1 MTVMD
6 TALPGAG
13 DALAVMCQNQ
23 MAGPTIIAA
32 DAKRNYEVV
41 FGGKG
46 DPDGNDVQPI
56 PEALL
61 RTIQFQR
68 AISRGVLVVIEG
80 ADHPV
85 VQQALARQ
93 SDAFAKR
100 MKAQQVADREV
111 LDAPA
116 DNEITVL
123 NCIGPGSR
131 EGAVCGEQ
139 VPQRHGDTGK
149 PPLCDR
155 HKGLANHCVKRGD
168 GPWTLESGN
177 YDYSNEGTLF

>member
-1 MTVMD
+1 MTIMD
-6 TALPGAG
+6 SALPNAG

-23 MAGPTIIAA
+23 MTGPTVIAA

-41 FGGKG
+41 FQGLGH
-46 DPDGNDVQPI
+46 PDGEDVQPI

-68 AISRGVLVVIEG
+68 AISRGILKVIEG

-93 SDAFAKR
+93 TDAFAKR
-100 MKAQQVADREV
+100 MQSQVMADREV

-116 DNEITVL
+116 AADIVVI

-131 EGAVCGEQ
+131 PGAICGEQ
-139 VPQRHGDTGK
+139 VPVKSGDTGK

-155 HKGLANHCVKRGD
+155 HQGLKDRCLKRGD
-168 GPWTLESGN
+168 GPWTLEDDGSL
-177 YDYSNEGTLF
+177 YEGANF

>member
-1 MTVMD
+1 MSIME

-13 DALAVMCQNQ
+13 DALSVMCQNQ
-23 MAGPTIIAA
+23 MSGPTVIAG

-41 FGGKG
+41 FQGKG
-46 DPDGNDVQPI
+46 HPDGEDVQPI
-56 PEALL
+56 PDALM

-68 AISRGVLVVIEG
+68 ALSRGVLKVIEG

-85 VQQALARQ
+85 VQQALSRQ
-93 SDAFAKR
+93 SDSFARK
-100 MKAQQVADREV
+100 MAAQQVADREV

-116 DNEITVL
+116 DNDITVV

-139 VPQRHGDTGK
+139 VPLRQGDTGK

-155 HKGLANHCVKRGD
+155 HQGLKDRCVKRGD
-168 GPWTLESGN
+168 GPWTLE
-177 YDYSNEGTLF
+177 DNELGF

>member
-1 MTVMD
+1 MSIME

-13 DALAVMCQNQ
+13 DALSVMCQNQ
-23 MAGPTIIAA
+23 MSGPTVIAG

-41 FGGKG
+41 FQGKG
-46 DPDGNDVQPI
+46 HPDGEDVQPI

-68 AISRGVLVVIEG
+68 AISRGVLKVIEG

-85 VQQALARQ
+85 VQQALSRQ

-100 MKAQQVADREV
+100 MAAQDLAAREV

-116 DNEITVL
+116 DNDITVV

-131 EGAVCGEQ
+131 DGAVCGEQ
-139 VPQRHGDTGK
+139 VPLRQGDTGR

-155 HKGLANHCVKRGD
+155 HQGLKDRCVKRGD
-168 GPWTLESGN
+168 GPWTLE
-177 YDYSNEGTLF
+177 DDEPRF

>member
-1 MTVMD
+1 MD

-23 MAGPTIIAA
+23 MPGPTVIAA

-41 FGGKG
+41 FQGKG
-46 DPDGNDVQPI
+46 HPDGEDVQPI

-61 RTIQFQR
+61 KTIAFQR
-68 AISRGVLVVIEG
+68 AISRGVLLVVEG

-93 SDAFAKR
+93 SDAFARR
-100 MKAQQVADREV
+100 MQAQQVADREV
-111 LDAPA
+111 MEQASAGDLL
-116 DNEITVL
+116 VV

-131 EGAVCGEQ
+131 PGAVCGDQ
-139 VPQRHGDTGK
+139 VPVKSGDTGT

-155 HKGLANHCVKRGD
+155 HKGLSSRCLKRGD
-168 GPWTLESGN
+168 GPWVLEDGD
-177 YDYSNEGTLF
+177 YDYEGTRF

>member
-1 MTVMD
+1 MTITTD
-6 TALPGAG
+6 LPNAG
-13 DALAVMCQNQ
+13 DALAIMCQNQ
-23 MAGPTIIAA
+23 MAGPTVIAA
-32 DAKRNYEVV
+32 DAKRNYEVL

-68 AISRGVLVVIEG
+68 AISRGILKVVEG
-80 ADHPV
+80 EDHPV

-93 SDAFAKR
+93 TDAFARK

-116 DNEITVL
+116 AADIIVV

-131 EGAVCGEQ
+131 PGAVCGDQ
-139 VPQRHGDTGK
+139 VPQRGDDAGK

-155 HKGLANHCVKRGD
+155 HQTLAESCVKRGT
-168 GPWTLESGN
+168 GPWVLELG
-177 YDYSNEGTLF
+177 DGFGFDGGQF

>member
-1 MTVMD
+1 MTIMD

-23 MAGPTIIAA
+23 MSGPTVIAA

-41 FGGKG
+41 FQGKG
-46 DPDGNDVQPI
+46 HPDGEDVQPI

-68 AISRGVLVVIEG
+68 AISRGVITVIEG
-80 ADHPV
+80 VGHPV
-85 VQQALARQ
+85 VQQALSRQ
-93 SDAFAKR
+93 SDAFARR
-100 MKAQQVADREV
+100 MQAQQVSDREV

-116 DNEITVL
+116 QNDITVV

-131 EGAVCGEQ
+131 PGAVCGDQ
-139 VPQRHGDTGK
+139 VPVRQGDTGK

-155 HKGLANHCVKRGD
+155 HKGLSGNCVKRGD
-168 GPWTLESGN
+168 GPWVLEEGD
-177 YDYSNEGTLF
+177 YDYSDGSRF

>member
-1 MTVMD
+1 MTIMETD
-6 TALPGAG
+6 LPNSG

-23 MAGPTIIAA
+23 MAGPTVIAA

-41 FGGKG
+41 FERKG

-56 PEALL
+56 PDALI
-61 RTIQFQR
+61 RTISFQR
-68 AISRGVLVVIEG
+68 AISRGVIKVVEG

-85 VQQALARQ
+85 VRQALSRQ

-100 MKAQQVADREV
+100 MASQQMADREV
-111 LDAPA
+111 LDQPA
-116 DNEITVL
+116 AADIVVV

-131 EGAVCGEQ
+131 AGAVCGEQ
-139 VPQRHGDTGK
+139 VPLRSGDTGK

-155 HKGLANHCVKRGD
+155 HAGLKDRCLKRGD
-168 GPWTLESGN
+168 GPWVLEDDGFG
-177 YDYSNEGTLF
+177 YDEGTGF

>member
-1 MTVMD
+1 MTIMTD
-6 TALPGAG
+6 LPNAG
-13 DALAVMCQNQ
+13 DALSVMCANQ
-23 MAGPTIIAA
+23 MSGPTVIAA

-41 FGGKG
+41 FGGKD

-61 RTIQFQR
+61 RTIAFQR
-68 AISRGVLVVIEG
+68 AISRGVLKVVEG

-85 VQQALARQ
+85 VLQALARQ
-93 SDAFAKR
+93 SDSFARR
-100 MKAQQVADREV
+100 MKEQQLADREV

-116 DNEITVL
+116 AADIIVV

-139 VPQRHGDTGK
+139 VPLRNGDAGK

-155 HKGLANHCVKRGD
+155 HQGLSDHCVKRGD
-168 GPWTLESGN
+168 GPWALERG
-177 YDYSNEGTLF
+177 DYGYGSEGALF

>member
-1 MTVMD
+1 MTITD
-6 TALPGAG
+6 SALPGAG

-23 MAGPTIIAA
+23 MPGPTVIAA

-68 AISRGVLVVIEG
+68 AISRGVLAVIEG

-93 SDAFAKR
+93 SDSFARKI
-100 MKAQQVADREV
+100 KAQQVADREV
-111 LDAPA
+111 LEQASAA
-116 DNEITVL
+116 DLLVV

-131 EGAVCGEQ
+131 PGAVCGDQ
-139 VPQRHGDTGK
+139 VPVKSGDAGT

-155 HKGLANHCVKRGD
+155 HKGLANRFLKRGD
-168 GPWTLESGN
+168 GPWVLEDGD
-177 YDYSNEGTLF
+177 YDYEGARF

>member
-1 MTVMD
+1 MTIQTD
-6 TALPGAG
+6 LPGAG

-23 MAGPTIIAA
+23 MPGPTVIAA

-41 FGGKG
+41 FQGKN

-68 AISRGVLVVIEG
+68 AISRGVLLVIEG

-93 SDAFAKR
+93 TDAFARR
-100 MKAQQVADREV
+100 MQSQQTADREV

-116 DNEITVL
+116 QNEITVV

-131 EGAVCGEQ
+131 SGAVCGDQ
-139 VPQRHGDTGK
+139 VPLRAGDTGK

-155 HKGLANHCVKRGD
+155 HVNLKDRCVKRGD
-168 GPWTLESGN
+168 GPWTLDDDGDH
-177 YDYSNEGTLF
+177 DYEGTRF

>member
-1 MTVMD
+1 MTVME
-6 TALPGAG
+6 TSLPGPG

-23 MAGPTIIAA
+23 MSGPTVIAA

-41 FGGKG
+41 FQGKG
-46 DPDGNDVQPI
+46 HPDGEDVQPI
-56 PEALL
+56 PEALMK
-61 RTIQFQR
+61 TIAFQR
-68 AISRGVLVVIEG
+68 AISRGVLLVVEG

-100 MKAQQVADREV
+100 MAAQSMADREV
-111 LDAPA
+111 LDSPA
-116 DNEITVL
+116 AADIIVI

-131 EGAVCGEQ
+131 PGAVCGEQ
-139 VPQRHGDTGK
+139 VPVKSGDTGK

-155 HKGLANHCVKRGD
+155 HQGLKDRCLKRGD
-168 GPWTLESGN
+168 GPWVLEDDGSL
-177 YDYSNEGTLF
+177 DEGTSF

>member
-1 MTVMD
+1 MSVME
-6 TALPGAG
+6 TSLPGPG
-13 DALAVMCQNQ
+13 DAVAIMCQNQ
-23 MAGPTIIAA
+23 MSGPTVIAA

-41 FGGKG
+41 FQGK
-46 DPDGNDVQPI
+46 DHPDGEDVQPI

-68 AISRGVLVVIEG
+68 ALSRGVLKVIEG
-80 ADHPV
+80 ENHPV

-93 SDAFAKR
+93 TDAFAKR
-100 MKAQQVADREV
+100 MQQQNMADREV

-116 DNEITVL
+116 AADIIVV

-131 EGAVCGEQ
+131 PGAVCGEQ
-139 VPQRHGDTGK
+139 VPVKSGDTGK

-155 HKGLANHCVKRGD
+155 HQGLKDRCLKRGD
-168 GPWTLESGN
+168 GPWVLE
-177 YDYSNEGTLF
+177 DDGTLYEGANF

>member
-1 MTVMD
+1 MSLMD
-6 TALPGAG
+6 TDLPGAG

-23 MAGPTIIAA
+23 MSGRTVIAA
-32 DAKRNYEVV
+32 DAKRNYEVI
-41 FGGKG
+41 FEGKN

-68 AISRGVLVVIEG
+68 AISRGVIHVIEG
-80 ADHPV
+80 SDHPV
-85 VQQALARQ
+85 VRAALARQ
-93 SDAFAKR
+93 TESFAKR
-100 MKAQQVADREV
+100 MQAQDMASREV
-111 LDAPA
+111 IDAPA
-116 DNEITVL
+116 ANEITVV

-139 VPQRHGDTGK
+139 VPVRSGDTGK

-155 HKGLANHCVKRGD
+155 HGGLSDHCVKRGD
-168 GPWTLESGN
+168 GPWVLEPGH
-177 YDYSNEGTLF
+177 YDEGTRF

>member
-1 MTVMD
+1 MSVME
-6 TALPGAG
+6 TSLPGPG

-23 MAGPTIIAA
+23 MSGPTVIAA

-41 FGGKG
+41 FQGKG
-46 DPDGNDVQPI
+46 HPDGEDVQPI

-61 RTIQFQR
+61 NTIQFRR
-68 AISRGVLVVIEG
+68 ALSRGVIVAIEG
-80 ADHPV
+80 ADHPI

-100 MKAQQVADREV
+100 MATQQMSDREV
-111 LDAPA
+111 LDSPA
-116 DNEITVL
+116 AADIIVV

-131 EGAVCGEQ
+131 PGAVCGEQ
-139 VPQRHGDTGK
+139 VPVKSGDTGK

-155 HKGLANHCVKRGD
+155 HQGLKDRCLKRGD
-168 GPWTLESGN
+168 GPWVLEDDGSM
-177 YDYSNEGTLF
+177 YEGTIF